1 MGLTNAQY
9 DLLAY
14 RYDSKRRAAA
24 FALDERIKK
33 IYAEIPEIREI
44 DDNIASESIRRA
56 RLAIKGDKS
65 ALDSID
71 DDNNALKAKKEQLL
85 VAHGYPAG
93 YLTAQYDCPICKDTG
108 SVAGQPCDC
117 YKRALSELIYNDS
130 NLAGILKEENFEKFN
145 IDLFSDSPEDID
157 PNLNLTPRENI
168 RRVVNTAKDFIRN
181 FDDRFENLLIY
192 GNTGV
197 GKTFLCSCIA
207 KELLDTSHTVV
218 YYTAYKFFKYLE
230 NDKFRPDEADE
241 NLRFGSDYLVN
252 CDLLILDDLGTEL
265 TNSFTISALY
275 SVLNERELKQH
286 STVISTN
293 LHLGNINS
301 RYTERIFS
309 RLSKDY
315 TFLKIFGKDIR
326 CL

>member
-14 RYDSKRRAAA
+14 RYDSKRRKAEY
-24 FALDERIKK
+24 ALDERIHN
-33 IYAEIPEIREI
+33 IYVAIPAIKEI
-44 DDNIASESIRRA
+44 DEQIASDSIRRA

-65 ALDSID
+65 ALDNID
-71 DDNNALKAKKEQLL
+71 EDNDALKKKKEELL
-85 VAHGYPAG
+85 AAYGYPAD
-93 YLTAQYDCPICKDTG
+93 YLTAHYECPLCNDTG
-108 SVAGQPCDC
+108 FVNGQPCDC
-117 YKRALSELIYNDS
+117 YKKALSELIYNDS
-130 NLAGILKEENFEKFN
+130 NLAGVLKEENFDNFD
-145 IDLFSDSPEDID
+145 IDLFSDSEEDLDDNI
-157 PNLNLTPRENI
+157 NMTPRQNI
-168 RRVVNTAKDFIRN
+168 TRAVEIAKEFIEE
-181 FDDRFENLLIY
+181 FDERFDNLLIY

-207 KELLDTSHTVV
+207 KELLDSSHTVV

-241 NLRFGSDYLVN
+241 TWRFGSDYLVN

-265 TNSFTISALY
+265 TNSFTNSALY
-275 SVLNERELKQH
+275 SVLNERGLRKR
-286 STVISTN
+286 STIISTN
-293 LHLGNINS
+293 LKLADINS
-301 RYTERIFS
+301 RYSERIFS

-315 TFLKIFGKDIR
+315 TFLKIIGKDIR